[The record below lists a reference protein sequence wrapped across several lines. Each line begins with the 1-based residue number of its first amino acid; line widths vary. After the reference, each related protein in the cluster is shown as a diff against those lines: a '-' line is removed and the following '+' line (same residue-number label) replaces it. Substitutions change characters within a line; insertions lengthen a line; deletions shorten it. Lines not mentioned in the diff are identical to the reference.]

1 MSAAPTLDGNSFLG
15 ELRAARQ
22 ARVFVLSGPSGVGK
36 DSLIERLREYEP
48 STLFTVT
55 ATTRP
60 QRSNE
65 VDGSHYHFFTTEDF
79 EYRLGNGEFLESA
92 MVYGNRY
99 GVLRRPVA
107 EALAAG
113 RDVVIKID
121 VKGAAS
127 IRERIP
133 DSISIFLAPE
143 SMESLRDRL
152 RYRKTES
159 DEAIARR
166 FEEATLE
173 LLRANEFDYVVF
185 NETHGMI
192 KAVQD
197 VRAILQAARLKIAQP
212 RIEL

>member
-1 MSAAPTLDGNSFLG
+1 MSAAPTLDGDSFLG

-48 STLFTVT
+48 TTLFTVT

-65 VDGSHYHFFTTEDF
+65 VDGSHYHFFTAEDF

-159 DEAIARR
+159 DEVIVRR
-166 FEEATLE
+166 FEEATRE

-197 VRAILQAARLKIAQP
+197 VRAILQAARMKIAQP